1 LSKTP
6 AKASGNTG
14 TVADQVATFIGRTMG
29 ELLNKKDAL
38 ARQMAEVDGQ
48 IAEVKDRVV
57 KQFGDYL
64 PARTR
69 TARAKRA
76 VSRKVKS
83 VRKSVKKAVSKTAK
97 GAKAVSADTRA
108 KMAEAARKRWAR
120 ERSKQR

>member
-6 AKASGNTG
+6 AKSSGSTG

-64 PARTR
+64 PPRTR

-83 VRKSVKKAVSKTAK
+83 VKKAVGKTAK
-97 GAKAVSADTRA
+97 AAKAVSADTRA

-120 ERSKQR
+120 ERAKQR